1 MSDINSKYE
10 LVLGME
16 IHMQLSTGRKM
27 FCKCK
32 SDSFD
37 SEPNVNV
44 CPVCLGLPGAM
55 PVPNLDAIKKS
66 QLMANAL
73 GSKLNSRVIFERKN
87 YFYPDLPKGF
97 QLTCPHYPISTGGEM
112 DLSHLG
118 LKGPFRWR
126 EIHLEE
132 DTGKSMHTDK
142 TYLDFNKSGIPL
154 LEMVTEPDFRSI
166 DDAVIFCTEIQS
178 IAKTLKISDADMEK
192 GKLRLE
198 ANISVRPVGQTNLPN
213 YRVELKNINSFKF
226 MKKALTFEFRR
237 QIGELENGSTLYQET
252 RGFNEDKNET
262 FVQRSKEEANDYRY
276 FPEPDIPPIEFTD
289 PELDSISNIEL
300 SLPKDKFKLLN
311 DLGVPTNYI
320 NILIGDETLYKNVI
334 SLINE
339 YKYEPKKAVSIY
351 IDKPSN
357 RNLTPAEIVN
367 AEKKNTDNK
376 ITDANKIKEIIAT
389 VLAENPKAIQD
400 YKDGKENSIQF
411 LIGQVMRSSKGMV
424 DVTTAKEILLTKL
437 QNSI

>member
-1 MSDINSKYE
+1 MTDVKSKYE

-16 IHMQLSTGRKM
+16 IHMQLSTERKM

-32 SDSFD
+32 NDSFD

-55 PVPNLDAIKKS
+55 PVPNFDAIKKS
-66 QLMANAL
+66 QLMAFAL

-118 LKGPFRWR
+118 LTGPFRWR

-142 TYLDFNKSGIPL
+142 TYLDFNKSGVPL
-154 LEMVTEPDFRSI
+154 LEMVTEPDFTSI
-166 DDAVIFCTEIQS
+166 DDAVVFCTEIQS

-198 ANISVRPVGQTNLPN
+198 ANISVRLIGQVGLPN

-226 MKKALTFEFRR
+226 MKKALSYEFAR
-237 QIGELENGSTLYQET
+237 QIQELENGKTLYQET
-252 RGFNEDKNET
+252 RGFNEAKNET

-276 FPEPDIPPIEFTD
+276 FPEPDIPPIEFTEA
-289 PELDSISNIEL
+289 ELDEISTIEL
-300 SLPKDKFKLLN
+300 NLPKDKFKTLM
-311 DLGVPTNYI
+311 DLGVPNNYI
-320 NILIGDETLYKNVI
+320 NILVAEETLFKNVI
-334 SLINE
+334 ALIKE
-339 YKYEPKKAVSIY
+339 YKYDPKKAVSIY

-357 RNLTPAEIVN
+357 RNLTPVEIVN
-367 AEKKNTDNK
+367 AEKQNADNK
-376 ITDANKIKEIIAT
+376 ITDVSKIEEIIAT
-389 VLAENPKAIQD
+389 ILAENPKAILD
-400 YKDGKENSIQF
+400 YKDGKENALQF
-411 LIGQVMRSSKGMV
+411 LIGQVMRNSKGMV
-424 DVTTAKEILLTKL
+424 DVATAKEILLTKI